1 MKIASVLGMM
11 GILSVI
17 VACTGCAVVDK
28 AAVVVVPVLEGV
40 LCTLAEEQPNEPTW
54 EVFLCTVAGDDNAPL
69 TNADGG
75 LVEPQGTASFLVK
88 VPASG
93 AKAFAAAHSGVVQK
107 DGVR

>member
-1 MKIASVLGMM
+1 MKIASLLGMM
-11 GILSVI
+11 GILSAMA
-17 VACTGCAVVDK
+17 ACTGCAAVDK

-75 LVEPQGTASFLVK
+75 IVEPQGTASFLVR
-88 VPASG
+88 VPMAG
-93 AKAFAAAHSGVVQK
+93 AKAFAAAHSGVVQ
-107 DGVR
+107 DSGQ